1 MSGTI
6 SPTSPPYLS
15 VVATARNDNHG
26 GDLLGRMQHF
36 IDAFAEQC
44 HRFKLN
50 AELIIVEWNPP
61 TDKPRLAQVL
71 NWGTAANNHHCR
83 TRIIEVPNHLH
94 RQFKYAD
101 QLPLYQMI
109 AKNVGIRRAQG
120 DYILATNIDILFSDE
135 LIAHLAKQPLRY
147 NSQYRVD
154 RWDIEP
160 APSPSDSIPD
170 RLAWCRKNVIRRH
183 TKYDSVDLRNGDT
196 YSVAWHP
203 TWRVRLLEWLQN
215 NNLVPVVTRPPLHL
229 NGCGDFTLLHR
240 DHWQKLRGYPQFE
253 MYSMHLDS
261 IFCTAA
267 SVLGLKEVILEDPLR
282 IYHIEH
288 GTGSGFKPEAV
299 DALETRLQKSGIASL
314 SVPDFQKLALE
325 MRRNKK
331 PTIFNDENWGLAS
344 ASLNEVNPAATSP
357 EKPLTKSSAA

>member
-1 MSGTI
+1 MSHPKPCTAQ
-6 SPTSPPYLS
+6 PYLS

-36 IDAFAEQC
+36 IDALTEQC
-44 HRFKLN
+44 TRFKLN

-61 TDKPRLAQVL
+61 IDESPLAQAL
-71 NWGTAANNHHCR
+71 NWDVLANNDHCQI
-83 TRIIEVPNHLH
+83 RIIEVPNDLH
-94 RQFKYAD
+94 RQFKHAD

-109 AKNVGIRRAQG
+109 AKNVGIRRALG
-120 DYILATNIDILFSDE
+120 TYLLATNIDILFSDE
-135 LIAHLAKQPLRY
+135 LIAHLAKQPLQH

-160 APSPSDSIPD
+160 APSFKDSIPN
-170 RLAWCRKNVIRRH
+170 RLASCKKNVIRRH
-183 TKYDSVDLRNGDT
+183 TKYDSIDQRNGDT

-215 NNLVPVVTRPPLHL
+215 NHLVPIVTRPPLHL

-240 DHWQKLRGYPQFE
+240 DHWQTLRGYAQLE

-267 SVLGLKEVILEDPLR
+267 SLLGLKETIFDDPLR

-299 DALETRLQKSGIASL
+299 EALESRLQRSGIASL
-314 SVPDFQKLALE
+314 AMADFQKLALE
-325 MRRNKK
+325 MRRNNE
-331 PTIFNDENWGLAS
+331 PTIFNDENWGLA
-344 ASLNEVNPAATSP
+344 NEALKETNPTATP
-357 EKPLTKSSAA
+357 QEKPRATTTAA